1 MRKVVV
7 TIVFAFI
14 AISTFAH
21 YQTLSVKMQ
30 KILIPTNGTVVHKA
44 PYNGEPVTSSYNPSD
59 KTLTVWFHYNMDNA
73 EVVITKNGEVIASD
87 VFDMEANE
95 ALEYD
100 LSGCG
105 EGEYGLI
112 VVVSRSVVCSF
123 NIIVNDEFTDM

>member
-1 MRKVVV
+1 MRKVVA
-7 TIVFAFI
+7 TIVFTFI

-30 KILIPTNGTVVHKA
+30 KIFIPTNGTVVHKA
-44 PYNGEPVTSSYNPSD
+44 PYNGEPVTSSYNLSG
-59 KTLTVWFHYNMDNA
+59 KTLTIWFHYNMDNA

-105 EGEYGLI
+105 EGEYA
-112 VVVSRSVVCSF
+112 VSVMAGSVIQSMEIF
-123 NIIVNDEFTDM
+123 YIGE